1 MAFHSGERPIPSPV
15 RLPRLS
21 IPPALREALPRP
33 GGDLP
38 GEGQRRRAAAAA
50 GLTLLVLLLRPW
62 PPFRSLPGWG
72 VGGLLLWAT
81 AEAVLL
87 QWRPRRWR

>member
-1 MAFHSGERPIPSPV
+1 MGIHSGDRPVPVPV
-15 RLPRLS
+15 RLPRLP
-21 IPPALREALPRP
+21 IPSALREALQPL

-50 GLTLLVLLLRPW
+50 GLALLVLLLRPW

-81 AEAVLL
+81 TEAVLL

>member
-1 MAFHSGERPIPSPV
+1 V
-15 RLPRLS
+15 
-21 IPPALREALPRP
+21 
-33 GGDLP
+33 
-38 GEGQRRRAAAAA
+38 AAA
-50 GLTLLVLLLRPW
+50 GLSLLVLLLRPW